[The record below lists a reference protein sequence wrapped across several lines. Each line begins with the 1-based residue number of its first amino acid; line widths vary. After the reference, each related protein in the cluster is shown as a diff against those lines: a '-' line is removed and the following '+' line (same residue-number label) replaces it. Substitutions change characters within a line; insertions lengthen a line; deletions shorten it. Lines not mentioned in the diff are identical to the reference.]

1 MTTIADH
8 PRQLN
13 FTCDWDHTVRILK
26 LTCISL
32 CTTLPL
38 ELISLLLW
46 CQMYY
51 NSGIQR
57 CSGIEGQTMDEYRII
72 KNWKILTQ
80 KYHWVEQIIQK
91 IHLEMS
97 KLRVLLMQYLMYL
110 IHCMNTLHL
119 RYSGYENNKPPVLV
133 TVVKFIIRCPY
144 HLPSTYLQ
152 LHTHN
157 EAEKCIS
164 YQFLTSSSASC

>member
-13 FTCDWDHTVRILK
+13 FTCDWEQTVRILK
-26 LTCISL
+26 LTYISL

-57 CSGIEGQTMDEYRII
+57 CSGIEGQTMDEYGII

-97 KLRVLLMQYLMYL
+97 KFRGFSNATFNVFNPLYEYATLKIFWLWEQQASSSGHSGEIYYKMPVSSTLYLSSTTYPQWSWKM
-110 IHCMNTLHL
+110 H
-119 RYSGYENNKPPVLV
+119 
-133 TVVKFIIRCPY
+133 FI
-144 HLPSTYLQ
+144 SV
-152 LHTHN
+152 
-157 EAEKCIS
+157 S
-164 YQFLTSSSASC
+164 YQF